1 VTGEFKVREKGD
13 VERSA
18 RLSPKAQ
25 RFVREYLARRPRKVT
40 TSQLWVTERGEP
52 LSYWGGHMVVRRA
65 RQRSGIERL
74 HAHLFRHGIAQHAA
88 DKGADI
94 GTIQTL
100 LGHKTA
106 AMARRYAG
114 EALDRQGAR
123 LMVQYSPIG

>member
-1 VTGEFKVREKGD
+1 
-13 VERSA
+13 
-18 RLSPKAQ
+18 
-25 RFVREYLARRPRKVT
+25 
-40 TSQLWVTERGEP
+40 
-52 LSYWGGHMVVRRA
+52 VRRA
-65 RQRSGIERL
+65 SQRSGIPRL
-74 HAHLFRHGIAQHAA
+74 HAHLFRHGMPQRAA
-88 DKGADI
+88 DQGADI